1 MQVIDTPIAGL
12 KVIEPRVF
20 GDERGYFMETWNHRK
35 LSDFGIEADFVQDN
49 ESQSSQ
55 GTLRGIHFQK
65 DHPQDKLV
73 RVLQGEVYDVAVDLR
88 LDSPTYGQAFGEILS
103 AANKRQLWIP
113 KGFGHAYYTISET
126 AIFVYKCT
134 EYYFPD
140 DQFSLDWSD
149 PALNI
154 QWPLVADC
162 EVLLSKNDKE
172 GKSLQEITILLKGD
186 AQL

>member
-1 MQVIDTPIAGL
+1 MQVIDTPIEGL
-12 KVIEPRVF
+12 KRIEPRVF
-20 GDERGYFMETWNHRK
+20 GDERGYFMETWNRRN
-35 LSDFGIEADFVQDN
+35 LSESDIDADFVQDN

-88 LDSPTYGQAFGEILS
+88 LDSPTYGQSYGEILS
-103 AANKRQLWIP
+103 AENKRQLWIP
-113 KGFGHAYYTISET
+113 KGFGHAYYTISEK

-134 EYYFPD
+134 EFYYPQ

-149 PALNI
+149 PAI
-154 QWPLVADC
+154 GIEWPLVEGC
-162 EVLLSKNDKE
+162 EVLLSGNDRDA
-172 GKSLQEITILLKGD
+172 KSLEEITAILRG
-186 AQL
+186 